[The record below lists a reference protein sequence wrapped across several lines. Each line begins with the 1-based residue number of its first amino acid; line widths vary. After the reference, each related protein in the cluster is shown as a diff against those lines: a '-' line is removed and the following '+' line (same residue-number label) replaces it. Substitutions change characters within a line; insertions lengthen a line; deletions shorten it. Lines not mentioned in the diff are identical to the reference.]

1 MGRKIPTKKHQGIK
15 DPEKQQEQ
23 RIAKIKMKINEPP
36 ANVDDQE
43 VPKKLKLLFKGKQKI
58 KPKKAEQNKKFEKQS
73 KVLSQFLP
81 QRPLKPVPKF
91 ERQPGEGD
99 KDFLWRVELA
109 TRNFLNKSKFEDKY
123 DVDVITDK
131 VSGEV
136 EVKKRDF
143 KYLDDGTKEKPKT
156 KKEKK
161 MAKQRVL
168 KQEKLKAK
176 KEKFKAMKM
185 LKKGKKK
192 QDDFHVLKQDKVE
205 FGEVVQEPPQLT
217 ARPRKTSNLTGTMV
231 FAIDNK

>member
-1 MGRKIPTKKHQGIK
+1 
-15 DPEKQQEQ
+15 
-23 RIAKIKMKINEPP
+23 
-36 ANVDDQE
+36 
-43 VPKKLKLLFKGKQKI
+43 
-58 KPKKAEQNKKFEKQS
+58 
-73 KVLSQFLP
+73 
-81 QRPLKPVPKF
+81 
-91 ERQPGEGD
+91 
-99 KDFLWRVELA
+99 LA
-109 TRNFLNKSKFEDKY
+109 SRNFLNKSKFEDKY
-123 DVDVITDK
+123 DVDVITDQ

-143 KYLDDGTKEKPKT
+143 KYLDDGTEEKPKT

-192 QDDFHVLKQDKVE
+192 EDDFQVLKQDKVE

-217 ARPRKTSNLTGTMV
+217 ARPRKTSNSTGAMV
-231 FAIDNK
+231 FYIDNI